1 MQHRGISQVLRP
13 QRSRVPNQKPGVF
26 GIFTQ
31 DEMAFRIYTKK
42 LQNAII
48 KFESFCQ
55 HIRRKHSTMTRNRIN
70 FSHTKWLL
78 PLWVLLIGSI
88 VLYMIAHAVQLSDSR
103 HLRTLAELNAVTYG
117 DNMIADLYAGI
128 SITDTLEQLLI
139 SADGR
144 IDKFD
149 TIADRMMADY
159 VQSIQL
165 APGGIVTDIY
175 STEGNEAG
183 KIDLIHD
190 KDRGEIVNYGIDHDL
205 LVIHGPFELKQGG
218 YGIAIRNPVFLQD
231 ENGNSYFWGLTI
243 VIIKTPE
250 IFRDSVDSLSGFGYQ
265 YRLSKTLSPL
275 TDEYAVVDQ
284 SEETLTDP
292 VSYDFTLGGCSWKLE
307 VMPTG
312 GWKNDTLLQLI
323 VFCDVTIIL
332 LLEVL
337 TISILLVDEQ
347 RKKFRRLSLTDS
359 MTGLLNR
366 TGFNSQLEEYLEG
379 NKQKNCV
386 GILLDV
392 DNFKFINDVYGHT
405 IGDQV
410 LLQLSQSLV
419 QAFPDNSIIARNGGD
434 EFCIILKDCSAEEA
448 APMID
453 AFSKA
458 SRSFS
463 AKGVEHN
470 YSISLGYAEYPANAE
485 KVSDILRYAD
495 IALYEVKLQGK
506 HGALAYRPDFHN
518 SKRTQLGFSLSDI
531 SDNLP
536 GAFFIYRADKE
547 DERILYA
554 NQEMLQLTG
563 CKDLDDFMHF
573 TKHQFRNL
581 VHPEDLTQVEESIW
595 QQIESGMN
603 GYNDYVKYRLA
614 VKDGTYKTVLDY
626 GRIVESEHYGSVFYV
641 LVVDCEFIKTHYD
654 D

>member
-1 MQHRGISQVLRP
+1 
-13 QRSRVPNQKPGVF
+13 
-26 GIFTQ
+26 
-31 DEMAFRIYTKK
+31 
-42 LQNAII
+42 
-48 KFESFCQ
+48 
-55 HIRRKHSTMTRNRIN
+55 MTRNKIK

-88 VLYMIAHAVQLSDSR
+88 VLYMIAHAVQQADSR

-117 DNMIADLYAGI
+117 DSMIADLNAGI
-128 SITDTLEQLLI
+128 NITNTLEQLLI
-139 SADGR
+139 STDGR

-149 TIADRMMADY
+149 TIAGRMMADY

-165 APGGIVTDIY
+165 APGGVVTDIY
-175 STEGNEAG
+175 PAEGNKAG

-205 LVIHGPFELKQGG
+205 LVMNGPFELKQGG

-231 ENGNSYFWGLTI
+231 KNGNSYFWGLTI
-243 VIIKTPE
+243 VIIKAPE
-250 IFRDSVDSLSGFGYQ
+250 IFQDSVDSLSGFGYQ

-284 SEETLTDP
+284 SKETLTDP

-312 GWKNDTLLQLI
+312 GWKNDTLLLLVVLCGI
-323 VFCDVTIIL
+323 AMTL
-332 LLEVL
+332 LLVVL
-337 TISILLVDEQ
+337 TMSILFVDEQ

-366 TGFNSQLEEYLEG
+366 NGFNLQLEEYLEG

-434 EFCIILKDCSAEEA
+434 EFCLILKDCSAEEA
-448 APMID
+448 ASQIE
-453 AFSKA
+453 AFSRA

-463 AKGVEHN
+463 AKGTEHN
-470 YSISLGYAEYPANAE
+470 YSISIGYAEYPTNAE

-506 HGALAYRPDFHN
+506 HGALAYQPDFHN

-536 GAFFIYRADKE
+536 GAFFIYRAEKE
-547 DERILYA
+547 NERILYA

-563 CKDLDDFMHF
+563 CTDLDDFMHF

>member
-1 MQHRGISQVLRP
+1 
-13 QRSRVPNQKPGVF
+13 
-26 GIFTQ
+26 
-31 DEMAFRIYTKK
+31 
-42 LQNAII
+42 
-48 KFESFCQ
+48 
-55 HIRRKHSTMTRNRIN
+55 MTRNKIK

-88 VLYMIAHAVQLSDSR
+88 VLYMIAHMVQQANSR

-165 APGGIVTDIY
+165 APGGVVTDIY

-292 VSYDFTLGGCSWKLE
+292 VSYEFTLGGCSWKLE
-307 VMPTG
+307 VMPTD

-323 VFCDVTIIL
+323 VLCGIAVIL
-332 LLEVL
+332 LLVVL
-337 TISILLVDEQ
+337 TISILFVDEQ

-366 TGFNSQLEEYLEG
+366 NGFNLQLEEYLEG

-434 EFCIILKDCSAEEA
+434 EFCIILKDCNAEEA
-448 APMID
+448 ASQIE
-453 AFSKA
+453 AFSNA

-463 AKGVEHN
+463 ARGVEHN

-506 HGALAYRPDFHN
+506 HGALAYRSDFHN

-536 GAFFIYRADKE
+536 GAFFIYRAEKE

-563 CKDLDDFMHF
+563 CTDLDDFMHF

>member
-1 MQHRGISQVLRP
+1 
-13 QRSRVPNQKPGVF
+13 
-26 GIFTQ
+26 
-31 DEMAFRIYTKK
+31 
-42 LQNAII
+42 
-48 KFESFCQ
+48 
-55 HIRRKHSTMTRNRIN
+55 MTRNRIN

-470 YSISLGYAEYPANAE
+470 YSISLGYAEYPSNAE

-506 HGALAYRPDFHN
+506 HGALAYRSDFHN

-536 GAFFIYRADKE
+536 GAFFIYRAEKE

-563 CKDLDDFMHF
+563 CTDLDDFMHF

-641 LVVDCEFIKTHYD
+641 LVVDCEFIKTHYGD
-654 D
+654 

>member
-1 MQHRGISQVLRP
+1 MVRQRNQRNEISSLV
-13 QRSRVPNQKPGVF
+13 
-26 GIFTQ
+26 
-31 DEMAFRIYTKK
+31 YTKK

-48 KFESFCQ
+48 KFKSFCL
-55 HIRRKHSTMTRNRIN
+55 HILRKHSAMTRNKIK

-88 VLYMIAHAVQLSDSR
+88 VLYMIAHAVQQSDSR

-117 DNMIADLYAGI
+117 DNMIADLNAGI
-128 SITDTLEQLLI
+128 NISDTLEQLLI
-139 SADGR
+139 SANGK

-175 STEGNEAG
+175 PAEGNEAG
-183 KIDLIHD
+183 KIDLLHD

-205 LVIHGPFELKQGG
+205 LVMNGPFELKQGG
-218 YGIAIRNPVFLQD
+218 YGIAIRNPVFLQNK
-231 ENGNSYFWGLTI
+231 NGNSYFWGMTI
-243 VIIKTPE
+243 VIIKAPE
-250 IFRDSVDSLSGFGYQ
+250 IFQDSVDSLSGFGYQ
-265 YRLSKTLSPL
+265 YRLSKTISPQ
-275 TDEYAVVDQ
+275 TDEYTVIDQ

-312 GWKNDTLLQLI
+312 GWKNDKLLLLVVLCGI
-323 VFCDVTIIL
+323 AVIL

-337 TISILLVDEQ
+337 TISMLLVDEQ

-366 TGFNSQLEEYLEG
+366 NGFNLQLEDYLEG

-386 GILLDV
+386 GMLLDV

-410 LLQLSQSLV
+410 LLQLAQSLQ

-434 EFCIILKDCSAEEA
+434 EFCLILKDCRAEEA
-448 APMID
+448 ASQIE
-453 AFSKA
+453 AFSRA

-463 AKGVEHN
+463 AKGAEHN
-470 YSISLGYAEYPANAE
+470 YSISIGYAEYPTSAE

-518 SKRTQLGFSLSDI
+518 SKRTQLGFALSDI

-536 GAFFIYRADKE
+536 AAFFIYRADKE

-563 CKDLDDFMHF
+563 CTDLDDFMHF

-581 VHPEDLTQVEESIW
+581 VHPEDLAQVEESIW
-595 QQIESGMN
+595 HQIESGTN

-614 VKDGTYKTVLDY
+614 AKDGTYKTVLDY
-626 GRIVESEHYGSVFYV
+626 GRIVESEYYGSVFYV
-641 LVVDCEFIKTHYD
+641 LVVDYGFIESHYHH
-654 D
+654 